1 MGARIWT
8 APGGTPP
15 LVVACGDAL
24 RGVSHTLSVASAQVK
39 SAVLLAGLCAEGE
52 TWVREPAHSRDHTER
67 MLEAAGVPI
76 LRDGDA
82 VGLRGPVKGLTL
94 PNLDVPGDASSA
106 AFAIVAG
113 VLRADPEVR
122 IDAVNLNPARVGLID
137 VLRRMGADIQI
148 TNGRDVAGEPA
159 GDIVVR
165 RADQLDGTRVEAHEI
180 PSLIDELPLVALVGA
195 LARGITEVRG
205 AEELRVKETD
215 RVETVVAALKG
226 LGADIGARP
235 DGFLVRGTGRLRGG
249 EMGAS
254 GDHRLAMLG
263 GVAGL
268 VSEQGVTV
276 DGFEAVEVSY
286 PGFLDDM
293 RRLGAVTS

>member
-1 MGARIWT
+1 MR
-8 APGGTPP
+8 
-15 LVVACGDAL
+15 
-24 RGVSHTLSVASAQVK
+24 
-39 SAVLLAGLCAEGE
+39 LC
-52 TWVREPAHSRDHTER
+52 R
-67 MLEAAGVPI
+67 AAGVWI
-76 LRDGDA
+76 ARTDG
-82 VGLRGPVKGLTL
+82 
-94 PNLDVPGDASSA
+94 
-106 AFAIVAG
+106 
-113 VLRADPEVR
+113 
-122 IDAVNLNPARVGLID
+122 
-137 VLRRMGADIQI
+137 
-148 TNGRDVAGEPA
+148 
-159 GDIVVR
+159 
-165 RADQLDGTRVEAHEI
+165 HEI

-195 LARGITEVRG
+195 LARGTTEVRG

-226 LGADIGARP
+226 LGAEIDARP

-249 EMGAS
+249 EMAAS